1 MHWPLNSLTG
11 TRRAPLAL
19 AVACMAFTLTASEKV
34 EITAPTG
41 KPSASLTPIR
51 PQDLE
56 NNFKI
61 FGRSE
66 SKTSGGGGGVEL
78 PPTQSFRPDNGPVLD
93 AKTRS
98 RLLQE
103 WDKKKNW
110 LLNGSARQAELG
122 QDKDSSKDEDPFEQ
136 ISGHHRT
143 VLEKHILGLDAEGKQ
158 AKEQESRRLKKQD
171 DEADASGN
179 ADQAVDDEKLSGIS
193 TRSGLSK
200 GGSDRENSDK
210 EASRALF
217 TDPFKREASDKQKNS
232 DSSIF
237 AQKAE
242 KEDATETP
250 AESSSRSAARMGQ
263 IFGQPA
269 ANSPGASAQ
278 SPITASTDAFGRQ
291 NSHRDDLHSI
301 LGRDPSAPSSVAGIL
316 GGFASSRPAV
326 AAPAPLPAFSQPV
339 FVPAPQPR
347 RQEPVMEAQPFILPK
362 PTRDF

>member
-11 TRRAPLAL
+11 TRRVPLAL
-19 AVACMAFTLTASEKV
+19 TAACVAFTLTASEKA

-41 KPSASLTPIR
+41 KPSSSLAPIR
-51 PQDLE
+51 PQDLD
-56 NNFKI
+56 NGFKI

-66 SKTSGGGGGVEL
+66 SKSSGGGGGVDL
-78 PPTQSFRPDNGPVLD
+78 PPTQSFRPENGPVLD

-110 LLNGSARQAELG
+110 LLNGSAKQAELG
-122 QDKDSSKDEDPFEQ
+122 QDKDSGKDDDIFEQ

-143 VLEKHILGLDAEGKQ
+143 VLEKHILGLDADGKR

-179 ADQAVDDEKLSGIS
+179 ADQAVDDQMISGTS
-193 TRSGLSK
+193 PRNGLDK
-200 GGSDRENSDK
+200 GGSDKGGSDK
-210 EASRALF
+210 EASRAYF
-217 TDPFKREASDKQKNS
+217 TDPFKRETPDKKNSS

-242 KEDATETP
+242 KEDVAETP
-250 AESSSRSAARMGQ
+250 AEMSHRSAARMGQ

-269 ANSPGASAQ
+269 ANSPGTSAQ
-278 SPITASTDAFGRQ
+278 SPISASTDAFGRQ
-291 NSHRDDLHSI
+291 NAHRDEMHNS
-301 LGRDPSAPSSVAGIL
+301 LGRDPSAPSGVAGIL
-316 GGFASSRPAV
+316 GGFASSRPMA

-347 RQEPVMEAQPFILPK
+347 RQEPAVEAQPMILPK